1 MSNIK
6 LFIKDILFVS
16 KLTGI
21 SNKKLRIALSICFL
35 FLAFGSDVLI
45 IVVIAN
51 LFQSSNY
58 SDFFIIQYILNNLYW
73 LFVGSLEI
81 SQ

>member
-16 KLTGI
+16 KLTGT
-21 SNKKLRIALSICFL
+21 SKKKLRIALSIIFL
-35 FLAFGSDVLI
+35 FLAFGSDLLI
-45 IVVIAN
+45 IVIIAN

-58 SDFFIIQYILNNLYW
+58 SDFFN
-73 LFVGSLEI
+73 SI
-81 SQ
+81 SIK